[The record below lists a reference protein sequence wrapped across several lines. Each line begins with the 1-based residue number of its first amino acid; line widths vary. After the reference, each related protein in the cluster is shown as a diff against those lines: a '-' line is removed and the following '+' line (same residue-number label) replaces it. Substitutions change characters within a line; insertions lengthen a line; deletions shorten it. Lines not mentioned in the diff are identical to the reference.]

1 MKKEQNK
8 NLKNKKKENMAPISE
23 LVLRTLF
30 VIIFTVGLG
39 AISKNCKKIKSCYTL
54 LPSVYSIAFARHW

>member
-1 MKKEQNK
+1 MNYLRDMKKEQNK

-39 AISKNCKKIKSCYTL
+39 AIS
-54 LPSVYSIAFARHW
+54 